1 MRSGLKLKAKK
12 ERIITVYEDL
22 EIYKPNDLL
31 DVDEIVHNYSRP
43 LNKSDRARVLMRH
56 LLPYGV
62 VIHEGKEYLVNRNH
76 VVMQSR
82 KAISEKTGYFF
93 DDGCPPWR
101 YLGQSTDSRLRCEA
115 VLLAWVL
122 EKPLDSYLYTITS
135 LRERDSA

>member
-12 ERIITVYEDL
+12 ERIITVHEDL

-62 VIHEGKEYLVNRNH
+62 VIHEGKEYLVNRNQ

-82 KAISEKTGYFF
+82 KAMSEQTGY
-93 DDGCPPWR
+93 
-101 YLGQSTDSRLRCEA
+101 
-115 VLLAWVL
+115 
-122 EKPLDSYLYTITS
+122 
-135 LRERDSA
+135 